1 VTQPRGEAPVL
12 TRPPLPA
19 DHRIAY
25 GSDASQFAD
34 LRLPS
39 GDGPHPVVI
48 VIHGGFWRAQWSLE
62 HASHEC
68 AALTAEGLATWSLEY
83 RRVGQP
89 GGGWTGTFDDTQRG
103 AAHLEHVAVEHRL
116 DLTNVVVVGHSAGGH
131 LALWLA
137 TQAQSLPFR
146 LKGAISLAGVV
157 DLRRAAELNL
167 GGGAVQALLGGEPG
181 EIPER
186 YTASSPIEHLP
197 LGAVV
202 ELVHGEDDPSV
213 PIELSQRFF
222 DAAAA
227 HGPGVELVSLPR
239 TGHFEVIDPLSHAW
253 PAVLAAVRRL
263 SG

>member
-1 VTQPRGEAPVL
+1 VTDVL

-25 GSDASQFAD
+25 GSDASQFGD
-34 LRLPS
+34 LRLPP

-48 VIHGGFWRAQWSLE
+48 VIHGGFWRAQWTLE

-68 AALTAEGLATWSLEY
+68 AALNDEGLATWSLEY

-89 GGGWTGTFDDTQRG
+89 GGGWPGTFDDIRSG
-103 AAHLEHVAVEHRL
+103 SAHLAAFAEQHGL
-116 DLTNVVVVGHSAGGH
+116 DLERVVVVGHSAGGH

-146 LKGAISLAGVV
+146 LDGAVALAGVA
-157 DLRRAAELNL
+157 DLRKAAEMNL
-167 GGGAVQALLGGEPG
+167 GRGAVQDFLGGEPD
-181 EIPER
+181 EVPDR
-186 YTASSPIEHLP
+186 YMAASPVEHVP
-197 LGAVV
+197 LGVAVA
-202 ELVHGEDDPSV
+202 LVHGEDDASV
-213 PIELSQRFF
+213 PIELAERYF
-222 DAAAA
+222 DAAASVGD
-227 HGPGVELVSLPR
+227 HVDLIRLPH

-253 PAVLAAVRRL
+253 PGVLQAILRL